1 MKKSAIILLSAFI
14 LLTFTACSGKEQAG
28 DKWETEETQV
38 KEGHTSMDDNKQEDI
53 DLNTENLQDTEDTS
67 EISSIDNTV
76 AAEAAPDNKT
86 EKNEASEMQNP
97 ETTATISDT
106 VPAKYTT
113 RRKDHC
119 GTIENISYQTY
130 DYFGDQSEI
139 TKYAYVYL
147 PYEYDKNKLYNV
159 MYLMHGIGGNERE
172 WGMYDDSSKVKIMM
186 DNLICYG
193 DIEPFI
199 IVVPNGRSSVN
210 YANTSSDHNS
220 FYLFGK
226 ELRNDLI
233 PYIESTY
240 ATYGKY
246 TEEGYDM
253 TTNRDHRAMA
263 GLSMGGMQTI
273 NIGMCESLDI
283 ISYFGAF
290 SACPT
295 TYTASKIATS
305 LSEYADFNINYFYN
319 ICGTEDSI
327 ALASSLGATNSL
339 TSLTDKLVDG
349 ENYMKQEVS
358 GGHDFNVWYLGFYN
372 NAQLVFKEKSLNNTS
387 DKSIKSYIED
397 ANLEVPKDFWDKKAN
412 VNYGEV
418 KNIEYYSTATNSTR
432 KAKVIL
438 PEGYTNKNKYPVIYL
453 LHGIGGNEAS
463 LYDDN
468 VQIVI
473 GNAVASKAAEKM
485 IVVLPNACANKTGTP
500 PKDANGKEL
509 FFSVEHYQAYDNF
522 LNDFKDCLM
531 PYINQNF
538 SVATGR
544 ENTAIA
550 GFSMGGRVAL
560 HIGFSMPESIRYIAG
575 LCPAPGILEYENY
588 GVHEN
593 GLFTK
598 QSFTLSE
605 KYKNDTLVLIAK
617 GKKDDIVREF
627 PLTYHNA
634 LKANNVA
641 HIYYETMGGINN
653 KGNGG
658 HGGDV
663 YKHGL
668 YNFLTSIFHN

>member
-1 MKKSAIILLSAFI
+1 MKKSGFILLSALI
-14 LLTFTACSGKEQAG
+14 LITFTACSGKGQLGE
-28 DKWETEETQV
+28 KLETVETQSKEEETP
-38 KEGHTSMDDNKQEDI
+38 MDDNKQGDI
-53 DLNTENLQDTEDTS
+53 DLNKENLKDTVDNS
-67 EISSIDNTV
+67 ESSNKDSNEAVEV
-76 AAEAAPDNKT
+76 AADNKDNAAT
-86 EKNEASEMQNP
+86 EA
-97 ETTATISDT
+97 TATISDT
-106 VPAKYTT
+106 IPAKYTT
-113 RRKDHC
+113 RRKDNL

-130 DYFGDQSEI
+130 DYFGDKSEI
-139 TKYAYVYL
+139 TKHAYVYL
-147 PYEYDKNKLYNV
+147 PYEYDESKSYNV
-159 MYLMHGIGGNERE
+159 LYLMHGIGGNEKE
-172 WGMYDDSSKVKIMM
+172 WGMFDDSSKVKIMM
-186 DNLICYG
+186 DNLIYYG

-199 IVVPNGRSSVN
+199 IVVPNGRSSIN
-210 YANTSSDHNS
+210 FANTSSDHNS
-220 FYLFGK
+220 FYLFGQ

-253 TTNRDHRAMA
+253 TNYRDHRAMA

-295 TYTASKIATS
+295 TNTASKIATS
-305 LSEYADFNINYFYN
+305 LSGFPDFDINYFYN

-327 ALASSLGATNSL
+327 ALASSSGATNSL

-349 ENYMKQEVS
+349 VNYMKQEVK

-372 NAQLVFKEKSLNNTS
+372 NAQVVFKETNVTVSSTS

-397 ANLEVPKDFWDKKAN
+397 TNLEVPNDFWTKKTN

-418 KNIEYYSTATNSTR
+418 KNIEYYSTATKSTR

-438 PEGYTNKNKYPVIYL
+438 PEGYTDKNKYPVLYL
-453 LHGIGGNEAS
+453 LHGIGGNETS
-463 LYDDN
+463 LYNDN

-473 GNAVASKAAEKM
+473 GNAIASEAAEKM
-485 IVVLPNACANKTGTP
+485 IVVLPNACANETGAP
-500 PKDANGKEL
+500 PKDGNGKEL
-509 FFSVEHYQAYDNF
+509 FFSLEHYQAYDNF

-531 PYINQNF
+531 PYMSQNF

-575 LCPAPGILEYENY
+575 LCPAPGILEYDNY

-605 KYKNDTLVLIAK
+605 KYRDDTLVLIAK
-617 GKKDDIVREF
+617 GKNDDIVKDF
-627 PLTYHNA
+627 PLTYHST
-634 LKANNVA
+634 LEANNVA

-653 KGNGG
+653 TGDGG
-658 HGGDV
+658 HSEVV

-668 YNFLTSIFHN
+668 YNFLRRIFHN